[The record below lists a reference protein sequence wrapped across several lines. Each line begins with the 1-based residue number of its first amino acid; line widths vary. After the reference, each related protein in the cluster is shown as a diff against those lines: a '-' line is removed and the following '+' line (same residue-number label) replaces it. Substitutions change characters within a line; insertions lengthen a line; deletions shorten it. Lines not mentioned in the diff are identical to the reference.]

1 MLLND
6 GDLQALWLTVRLAG
20 IVTLILLLLGTPMAW
35 WLARSKAWWKGP
47 VGAVVAL
54 PLVLP
59 PSVLGFYLLLAMG
72 PNGPVGQLTQAAGI
86 GLLPFT
92 FWGLVVGSVFYSL
105 PFMVQPLQTAFEA
118 MGERPLEVAATL
130 RASPLD
136 AFFTVAVP
144 LALPGFLTAS
154 ILTFAHTVGE
164 FGVVL
169 MIGGNLPGV
178 TRVAS
183 VQIYDHV
190 EAMEYLDAHRLSAV
204 MLVFSIQ
211 ATAGA
216 SFDLSQGFLTVFSP
230 FSRSAT
236 SLGEPAAELLRS
248 GRVHGHTFFLCK
260 STQ

>member
-6 GDLQALWLTVRLAG
+6 GDLQAIWLTVRLAG

-35 WLARSKAWWKGP
+35 WLARSKAWWKGSI
-47 VGAVVAL
+47 GAVVAL

-204 MLVFSIQ
+204 MLVFSFLVLL
-211 ATAGA
+211 AMYAWRPKPK
-216 SFDLSQGFLTVFSP
+216 QGT
-230 FSRSAT
+230 
-236 SLGEPAAELLRS
+236 
-248 GRVHGHTFFLCK
+248 
-260 STQ
+260 

>member
-1 MLLND
+1 MALTYS
-6 GDLQALWLTVRLAG
+6 DLQAIWVTVRLAG
-20 IVTLILLLLGTPMAW
+20 VVTLILLVLGTPIAW
-35 WLARSKAWWKGP
+35 WLARSKAWLKGP
-47 VGAVVAL
+47 IGAVVAM

-72 PNGPVGQLTQAAGI
+72 PNGPVGQLTQTLGI

-92 FWGLVVGSVFYSL
+92 FWGLVVASVFYSM

-118 MGERPLEVAATL
+118 IGERPLEVAATL

-136 AFFTVAVP
+136 AFFTVGVP
-144 LALPGFLTAS
+144 LALPGFMTAS
-154 ILTFAHTVGE
+154 VLTFAHTVGE

-190 EAMEYLDAHRLSAV
+190 EAMQYSDAHRLSAV
-204 MLVFSIQ
+204 MLVFSFLVLLAIY
-211 ATAGA
+211 AWRPKPNKGA
-216 SFDLSQGFLTVFSP
+216 
-230 FSRSAT
+230 
-236 SLGEPAAELLRS
+236 
-248 GRVHGHTFFLCK
+248 
-260 STQ
+260 

>member
-1 MLLND
+1 M
-6 GDLQALWLTVRLAG
+6 
-20 IVTLILLLLGTPMAW
+20 
-35 WLARSKAWWKGP
+35 

-59 PSVLGFYLLLAMG
+59 PSVLGFYLLLVMG
-72 PNGPVGQLTQAAGI
+72 PKGPVGQLTQALGI
-86 GLLPFT
+86 GPLPFT
-92 FWGLVVGSVFYSL
+92 FEGLVIASVFYSL
-105 PFMVQPLQTAFEA
+105 PFMVQPLQSAFEA
-118 MGERPLEVAATL
+118 IGDRPLEVAATL

-136 AFFTVAVP
+136 AFFSVAVP

-190 EAMEYLDAHRLSAV
+190 EALEYTRAHHLSAM
-204 MLVFSIQ
+204 MLAF
-211 ATAGA
+211 
-216 SFDLSQGFLTVFSP
+216 
-230 FSRSAT
+230 
-236 SLGEPAAELLRS
+236 
-248 GRVHGHTFFLCK
+248 TFFVLLLLYAWRPK
-260 STQ
+260 PKNGG